1 MASPTSN
8 EHFAKLAALYKT
20 IDSLTPTSTPQEF
33 EAFAAFFSESC
44 TTYLKSMRVFAEP
57 ANGRAATIA
66 SLQEVL
72 QQQQVVERHIL
83 SQVTTPTNEGET
95 KVFVEMKNKLHVLGR
110 TVDTFYETAVV
121 TFDAK
126 G

>member
-33 EAFAAFFSESC
+33 EAFAAFF
-44 TTYLKSMRVFAEP
+44 K
-57 ANGRAATIA
+57 
-66 SLQEVL
+66 VL